1 MIEIRHDTTVYYVHL
16 DRIHEWAA
24 SSWQQF
30 MYHMAKGGEIN
41 QKAVQI
47 LSGWFP
53 RAIQLAEKSY
63 QSSQRGYASMFRSHR
78 ETPRADWEAQKQLNT
93 ALAEEVRSARRR
105 LKSLELKYKN
115 FLAAKASMK
124 KEN

>member
-1 MIEIRHDTTVYYVHL
+1 MIEIRNDTVVYYVHL
-16 DRIHEWAA
+16 ERIHEWA
-24 SSWQQF
+24 SGSWQKL
-30 MYHMAKGGEIN
+30 MYHMVKGGEVN
-41 QKAVQI
+41 EKAVQI
-47 LSGWFP
+47 LSEWFP

-63 QSSQRGYASMFRSHR
+63 QSSQRGYTAMFRSYR
-78 ETPRADWEAQKQLNT
+78 ETPRADWEAQKQLNQ
-93 ALAEEVRSARRR
+93 ALAEEVRSDRRR